1 MMPACL
7 CLRMMTRI
15 LDYQPSCVDKSP
27 KQDSFKVDKKNSMP
41 TLPLIKRTK
50 CFNFSV
56 GQCTSR
62 NLELELT

>member
-1 MMPACL
+1 MMPAFL

-27 KQDSFKVDKKNSMP
+27 KQDSFKVDRKNSMP
-41 TLPLIKRTK
+41 ALPLIKRTK